1 MKKTEFELLQDLSK
15 ANVKIAQQES
25 DIKHIKEIAEQ
36 RKENIKQLNDKVAKL
51 EAEIK
56 SLEGEILLLK
66 FDDSH
71 KALQDIFDTLQKYN
85 LIEMQIKEWYIMNLT
100 LKILTTISLI
110 SIVLFLLNRKIVDD
124 TVKDKEIDEKDKEII
139 IPFFS
144 VLTGLNRAIALFS
157 SVATLLYIIWN

>member
-85 LIEMQIKEWYIMNLT
+85 LIEMQIKE
-100 LKILTTISLI
+100 
-110 SIVLFLLNRKIVDD
+110 
-124 TVKDKEIDEKDKEII
+124 
-139 IPFFS
+139 
-144 VLTGLNRAIALFS
+144 
-157 SVATLLYIIWN
+157 